1 MSQHLLNKVGI
12 ILSVILLLIAIGTF
26 CGAANNV
33 YLVGVTDAAGAE
45 AVHHLQRGMVFLLW
59 SFGSFALCTI
69 CAFGALAFR
78 GRPVT
83 VASPAQRISNN

>member
-1 MSQHLLNKVGI
+1 MISLQRMNKLGI
-12 ILSVILLLIAIGTF
+12 ILSVIFLLIAIGTF

-33 YLVGVTDAAGAE
+33 YLVGAADAAGAE

-69 CAFGALAFR
+69 CAFAALAFR
-78 GRPVT
+78 GRSAA
-83 VASPAQRISNN
+83 VASPAYK